1 MAKGVDAGHADS
13 AVATLERKMPNALHC
28 SSSFRS
34 TGEFQF
40 MSRALIASA
49 IALLLTLTAA
59 AQDTWQLD
67 PPHSSAQF
75 SVRHLGVSTVRGA
88 FTKVSGSVQYDSANP
103 GKSSIQATIDAASV
117 DTRVDMRD
125 NDLRSPNFLDVKK
138 FPTIAFQSKRIEAAG
153 AGKLKMTGGLTIHG
167 VTKEVVLD
175 VDGPTAP
182 MKDPWGNQRM
192 GASAS
197 TKINRLDFGVGG
209 PPGVVGDEIN
219 LTLDIEMIKQ
229 MPK

>member
-1 MAKGVDAGHADS
+1 
-13 AVATLERKMPNALHC
+13 
-28 SSSFRS
+28 
-34 TGEFQF
+34 
-40 MSRALIASA
+40 MSRALSALVFA
-49 IALLLTLTAA
+49 IALLVTLTLSAT

-67 PPHSSAQF
+67 PQHSSAQF

-103 GKSSIQATIDAASV
+103 GKASIQAAIDAASV
-117 DTRVDMRD
+117 DTRVEMRD

-138 FPTIAFQSKRIEAAG
+138 FPIIAFQSERIEAAG
-153 AGKLKMTGGLTIHG
+153 AGKLKVTGDLTIHG

-192 GASAS
+192 GASAT
-197 TKINRLDFGVGG
+197 TKINRLDFGVAGA
-209 PPGVVGDEIN
+209 PNVVGDEIN
-219 LTLDIEMIKQ
+219 LTLDIEMIKP